1 MIKSLQIIIKH
12 GIINNNTTKRGVMGL
27 NSLRDILI
35 QLKWSVINMPH
46 IRIGDLVDI
55 LIVAY
60 LIYKIIIWIKDT
72 RAWALFKGLVVIFSV
87 TIIAYIFHL
96 NTVWWILSNTISV
109 GIIAVFVVFQPEFR
123 RALEQLGRGRF
134 FSSFMIFDDPR
145 EKEEKISSSTIEAI
159 VKAVEHMSNYRT
171 GALIVIEKNVKLGEY
186 ERTGIRVD
194 ALVTA
199 QLLINIF
206 EHNTPL
212 HDGAVII
219 KNNRISAATCYLPLT
234 DSLEISKELGTR
246 HRAALG
252 VSEVSDAITI
262 VVSEETGTI
271 SVTDSGSLTRNI
283 KGEFIR
289 TLLSDTSNKKVDRK
303 KLVLWK
309 GRQKHE

>member
-1 MIKSLQIIIKH
+1 
-12 GIINNNTTKRGVMGL
+12 L
-27 NSLRDILI
+27 NSLRDIFS
-35 QLKWSVINMPH
+35 QLKWSIMNIPH
-46 IRIGDLVDI
+46 IRIGDIVDI

-60 LIYKIIIWIKDT
+60 LIYKIITWIKDT
-72 RAWALFKGLVVIFSV
+72 RAWALFKGLVVIFSAA
-87 TIIAYIFHL
+87 IIAYVFRL

-134 FSSFMIFDDPR
+134 FSTFMVFDEQR
-145 EKEEKISSSTIEAI
+145 EGEEKISSNTIEAI
-159 VKAVEHMSNYRT
+159 VKAIEHLSDNKI

-186 ERTGIRVD
+186 ERTGIKVD
-194 ALVTA
+194 AIVTA

-206 EHNTPL
+206 QQNTPL

-252 VSEVSDAITI
+252 ISEVSDAITI
-262 VVSEETGTI
+262 VVSEETGII

-289 TLLSDTSNKKVDRK
+289 TMLRDSSSKKMDRK

-309 GRQKHE
+309 GRHRHE

>member
-1 MIKSLQIIIKH
+1 M
-12 GIINNNTTKRGVMGL
+12 
-27 NSLRDILI
+27 NSFADILS
-35 QLKWSVINMPH
+35 QLKLSLMNIPH
-46 IRIGDLVDI
+46 IRIVDIIDI

-72 RAWALFKGLVVIFSV
+72 RAWALFKGLFVIFSAA
-87 TIIAYIFHL
+87 IIAYVFHL

-123 RALEQLGRGRF
+123 RALEQLGRGHL
-134 FSSFMIFDDPR
+134 FSSFMIFEDQK
-145 EKEEKISSSTIEAI
+145 EKYETLSTSTIEAI
-159 VKAVEHMSNYRT
+159 IKAVEHMSNYKT
-171 GALIVIEKNVKLGEY
+171 GALIVIEKDVKLGDY
-186 ERTGIRVD
+186 ERTGIMVD
-194 ALVTA
+194 AIVTS
-199 QLLINIF
+199 QILINIF

-234 DSLEISKELGTR
+234 DSLEISKDLGTR

-271 SVTDSGSLTRNI
+271 SAAQSGSLTRNI

-289 TLLSDTSNKKVDRK
+289 TLLSTVPNKKVEK
-303 KLVLWK
+303 KKRLLWK
-309 GRQKHE
+309 GRHKHE